1 MMMKS
6 GFINGIKRIALFLLI
21 STSIACNQSQ
31 YDKVVKRELATGKEY
46 NEMMFDMNIGLSKK
60 EFYGKCWQ
68 LNKEKLVS
76 QGPSNQYVRHVLDS
90 ISPVYNPSSTM
101 EMLFFGLF
109 DDQDLMR
116 GMRFRF
122 SYTAWAP
129 WNKALQPDQL
139 QEEVKVMM
147 KTLYPGNDFFNLEK
161 KINDQPIAVKIDG
174 NRLITVYVFDN
185 RFVQAYI
192 EDLNAKYDG

>member
-1 MMMKS
+1 MKLDFIS
-6 GFINGIKRIALFLLI
+6 CLKTGFFLAILPLLWG
-21 STSIACNQSQ
+21 CNQSE
-31 YDKVVKRELATGKEY
+31 YDRVVAKELATGVEHTK
-46 NEMMFDMNIGLSKK
+46 MFFDMEIGLSKK
-60 EFYGKCWQ
+60 DFYGKCWQ

-90 ISPVYNPSSTM
+90 LSPVYNPSSKM

-109 DDQDLMR
+109 DDDEIMR

-129 WNKALQPDQL
+129 WNKELQPEQL
-139 QEEVKVMM
+139 QEEIKTMM
-147 KTLYPGNDFFNLEK
+147 MTLFPGNDFFNLEK
-161 KINDQPIAVKIDG
+161 QVNGSPIAVKIDG
-174 NRLITVYVFDN
+174 NRLITVFVFDN

>member
-1 MMMKS
+1 M
-6 GFINGIKRIALFLLI
+6 
-21 STSIACNQSQ
+21 
-31 YDKVVKRELATGKEY
+31 VKRELATGKEY
-46 NEMMFDMNIGLSKK
+46 NEMMFGMNVGLPKK

-76 QGPSNQYVRHVLDS
+76 QGPSNQYVRHLLDS
-90 ISPVYNPSSTM
+90 VSPIYNPSSRI

-109 DDQDLMR
+109 DEEDLMR

-129 WNKALQPDQL
+129 WNKALQPEKL
-139 QEEVKVMM
+139 QEEVKEMM
-147 KTLYPGNDFFNLEK
+147 KTLYPGNDFFNLDEK
-161 KINDQPIAVKIDG
+161 VNDQPIAVKIDG

-192 EDLNAKYDG
+192 EDLNVKYDG

>member
-6 GFINGIKRIALFLLI
+6 GFISGIKRISLCFVIIL
-21 STSIACNQSQ
+21 SVACNQSQ
-31 YDKVVKRELATGKEY
+31 YDTVVKRELATGKEY
-46 NEMMFDMNIGLSKK
+46 NDLMFDMQIGLSKK
-60 EFYGKCWQ
+60 EFYGRCWQ
-68 LNKEKLVS
+68 LNKEKLVA

-90 ISPVYNPSSTM
+90 VSPIYNPSSRI

-109 DDQDLMR
+109 DEEDLMR

-129 WNKALQPDQL
+129 WNKALQPEKL
-139 QEEVKVMM
+139 QEEVKEMM
-147 KTLYPGNDFFNLEK
+147 KTLYPGNEFFNLDT

>member
-1 MMMKS
+1 
-6 GFINGIKRIALFLLI
+6 
-21 STSIACNQSQ
+21 
-31 YDKVVKRELATGKEY
+31 
-46 NEMMFDMNIGLSKK
+46 
-60 EFYGKCWQ
+60 
-68 LNKEKLVS
+68 
-76 QGPSNQYVRHVLDS
+76 
-90 ISPVYNPSSTM
+90 
-101 EMLFFGLF
+101 
-109 DDQDLMR
+109 MR

-129 WNKALQPDQL
+129 WNKELQPEQL

-147 KTLYPGNDFFNLEK
+147 KTLYPGNDFFNLDK
-161 KINDQPIAVKIDG
+161 KVNDQPIAVKIDG

>member
-6 GFINGIKRIALFLLI
+6 GFISGIKGVTFFFGIML
-21 STSIACNQSQ
+21 TVACSQSQ

-46 NEMMFDMNIGLSKK
+46 NEMMFDMKIGLSKK

-68 LNKEKLVS
+68 LNKEKLVA

-90 ISPVYNPSSTM
+90 VSPIYNPSSRI

-109 DDQDLMR
+109 DDEDLMR

-129 WNKALQPDQL
+129 WNKELQPEKL
-139 QEEVKVMM
+139 QEEIKGMM
-147 KTLYPGNDFFNLEK
+147 KTLYPGNDFFNLDTK
-161 KINDQPIAVKIDG
+161 VNDQPIAVKIDG

>member
-6 GFINGIKRIALFLLI
+6 GFISGIKRIALFLLI

-60 EFYGKCWQ
+60 EFYGRCWQ

-147 KTLYPGNDFFNLEK
+147 TTLYPGNDFFNLEK

>member
-6 GFINGIKRIALFLLI
+6 GFISGIKGVTFFFGIML
-21 STSIACNQSQ
+21 TVACSQSQ

-46 NEMMFDMNIGLSKK
+46 NEMMFDMKIGLSKK

-68 LNKEKLVS
+68 LNKEKLVA

-90 ISPVYNPSSTM
+90 VSPIYNPSSRI

-109 DDQDLMR
+109 DDEDLMR

-129 WNKALQPDQL
+129 WNKELQPEKL
-139 QEEVKVMM
+139 QEEIKEMM
-147 KTLYPGNDFFNLEK
+147 KTLYPGNDFFNLDTK
-161 KINDQPIAVKIDG
+161 VNDQPIAVKIDG

>member
-6 GFINGIKRIALFLLI
+6 GFISGIKGISLFFLI
-21 STSIACNQSQ
+21 TLSVACNQSQ

-46 NEMMFDMNIGLSKK
+46 NDMIFDMKIGLSKK

-68 LNKEKLVS
+68 LNKDKLVA

-90 ISPVYNPSSTM
+90 VSPIYNPSSRI

-109 DDQDLMR
+109 DEEDLMR

-129 WNKALQPDQL
+129 WNKALQPEKL
-139 QEEVKVMM
+139 QEEVKEMM
-147 KTLYPGNDFFNLEK
+147 KTLYPGNEFFNLET

-174 NRLITVYVFDN
+174 NRLITVYIFDN

>member
-1 MMMKS
+1 MKS
-6 GFINGIKRIALFLLI
+6 GFISGIKGISLFFLI
-21 STSIACNQSQ
+21 TLSVACNQSQ

-46 NEMMFDMNIGLSKK
+46 NDMIFDMKIGLSKK

-68 LNKEKLVS
+68 LNKDKLVA

-90 ISPVYNPSSTM
+90 VSPIYNPSSRI

-109 DDQDLMR
+109 DEEDLMR

-129 WNKALQPDQL
+129 WNKALQPEKL
-139 QEEVKVMM
+139 QEEVKEMM
-147 KTLYPGNDFFNLEK
+147 KTLYPGNEFFNLET

-174 NRLITVYVFDN
+174 NRLITVYIFDN

>member
-1 MMMKS
+1 MMKS
-6 GFINGIKRIALFLLI
+6 GFISGIKRIALFLLI
-21 STSIACNQSQ
+21 TTSIACNQSQ

-192 EDLNAKYDG
+192 EDLNTKYDG

>member
-1 MMMKS
+1 MKLD
-6 GFINGIKRIALFLLI
+6 FISRLKTGLILAILPFLWG
-21 STSIACNQSQ
+21 CNQSE
-31 YDKVVKRELATGKEY
+31 YDRVVAQELATGVEHT
-46 NEMMFDMNIGLSKK
+46 EMLFDLKIGLSKK

-68 LNKEKLVS
+68 LNKDKLVS

-90 ISPVYNPSSTM
+90 VSPIYNPSSKM

-109 DDQDLMR
+109 DEEDIMR

-129 WNKALQPDQL
+129 WNKELQPEQL
-139 QEEVKVMM
+139 QEEIKTMM
-147 KTLYPGNDFFNLEK
+147 MTLFPGNDFFNLEK
-161 KINDQPIAVKIDG
+161 QVNDSPIAVKIDG
-174 NRLITVYVFDN
+174 NRLITVFVFDN

-192 EDLNAKYDG
+192 EDLNTKYEG

>member
-6 GFINGIKRIALFLLI
+6 SFISGIKGIALFFVI
-21 STSIACNQSQ
+21 SGSVACNQSE
-31 YDKVVKRELATGKEY
+31 YNKVVKRELATGKEY

-76 QGPSNQYVRHVLDS
+76 QGPSNQYVRHMLDS
-90 ISPVYNPSSTM
+90 LSPIYQPSSKM

-109 DDQDLMR
+109 DDKDLMR

-129 WNKALQPDQL
+129 WNKELQPEQL

-147 KTLYPGNDFFNLEK
+147 KTLYPGNDFFNLDK

-192 EDLNAKYDG
+192 EDLNVKYDG

>member
-6 GFINGIKRIALFLLI
+6 GFISGIKGVTFFFGIML
-21 STSIACNQSQ
+21 TVACSQSQ

-46 NEMMFDMNIGLSKK
+46 NEMMFDMKIGLSKK

-68 LNKEKLVS
+68 LNKEKLVA

-90 ISPVYNPSSTM
+90 VSPIYNPSSRI

-109 DDQDLMR
+109 DDEDLMR

-129 WNKALQPDQL
+129 WNKELQPEKL
-139 QEEVKVMM
+139 QEEIKEMM
-147 KTLYPGNDFFNLEK
+147 KTLYPGNDFFNLDT

>member
-6 GFINGIKRIALFLLI
+6 GFISWIKGITFFFIIML
-21 STSIACNQSQ
+21 SVACSQSQ

-46 NEMMFDMNIGLSKK
+46 NEMMFDMKIGLSKK

-68 LNKEKLVS
+68 LNKEKLVA

-90 ISPVYNPSSTM
+90 VSPIYNPSSRI

-109 DDQDLMR
+109 DDEDLMR

-129 WNKALQPDQL
+129 WNKELQPEKL
-139 QEEVKVMM
+139 QEEIKAMM
-147 KTLYPGNDFFNLEK
+147 KTLYPGNDFFNLDTK
-161 KINDQPIAVKIDG
+161 VNDQPIAVKIDG

>member
-6 GFINGIKRIALFLLI
+6 GFISGIKGITFFLVVML
-21 STSIACNQSQ
+21 SVACSQSQ

-46 NEMMFDMNIGLSKK
+46 NEMMFDMKIGLSKK

-68 LNKEKLVS
+68 LNKEKLVA

-90 ISPVYNPSSTM
+90 VSPIYNPSSRI

-109 DDQDLMR
+109 DDEDLMR

-129 WNKALQPDQL
+129 WNKELQPDKL
-139 QEEVKVMM
+139 QEEIKEMM
-147 KTLYPGNDFFNLEK
+147 KTLYPGNDFFNLDT

>member
-6 GFINGIKRIALFLLI
+6 GFISGIKGITFFFVIML
-21 STSIACNQSQ
+21 SVACSQSQ

-46 NEMMFDMNIGLSKK
+46 NEMMFDMKIGLSKK

-68 LNKEKLVS
+68 LNKEKLVA

-90 ISPVYNPSSTM
+90 VSPIYNPSSRI

-109 DDQDLMR
+109 DDEDLMR

-129 WNKALQPDQL
+129 WNKELQPEKL
-139 QEEVKVMM
+139 QEEIKGMM
-147 KTLYPGNDFFNLEK
+147 ETLYPGNDFFNLDTK
-161 KINDQPIAVKIDG
+161 VNDQPIAVKIDG

>member
-1 MMMKS
+1 MMKS

>member
-6 GFINGIKRIALFLLI
+6 GFISGIKGVTFFFVIML
-21 STSIACNQSQ
+21 TVACSQSQ

-46 NEMMFDMNIGLSKK
+46 NEMMFDMKIGLSKK

-68 LNKEKLVS
+68 LNKEKLVA

-90 ISPVYNPSSTM
+90 VSPIYNPSSRI

-109 DDQDLMR
+109 DDEDLMR

-129 WNKALQPDQL
+129 WNKELQPEKL
-139 QEEVKVMM
+139 QEEIKGMM
-147 KTLYPGNDFFNLEK
+147 KTLYPGNDFFNLDTK
-161 KINDQPIAVKIDG
+161 VNDQPIAVKIDG

>member
-1 MMMKS
+1 MMMKLD
-6 GFINGIKRIALFLLI
+6 FISRLKTGLILAILPFLWG
-21 STSIACNQSQ
+21 CNQSE
-31 YDKVVKRELATGKEY
+31 YDRVVAQELATGVEHT
-46 NEMMFDMNIGLSKK
+46 EMLFDLKIGLSKK

-68 LNKEKLVS
+68 LNKDKLVS

-90 ISPVYNPSSTM
+90 VSPIYNPSSKM

-109 DDQDLMR
+109 DEEDIMR

-129 WNKALQPDQL
+129 WNKELQPEQL
-139 QEEVKVMM
+139 QEEIKTMM
-147 KTLYPGNDFFNLEK
+147 MTLFPGNDFFNLEK
-161 KINDQPIAVKIDG
+161 QVNDSPIAVKIDG
-174 NRLITVYVFDN
+174 NRLITVFVFDN

-192 EDLNAKYDG
+192 EDLNAKYEG